1 MAETPKTG
9 GRYLRDPS
17 TGKLT
22 RADEP
27 RALIAAAAHEPAP
40 TPAAEPPETASADT
54 GRSSAK
60 RK

>member
-22 RADEP
+22 RSDDAQAKP
-27 RALIAAAAHEPAP
+27 AAASVESA
-40 TPAAEPPETASADT
+40 PAAASEPPETASAET
-54 GRSSAK
+54 GRATAK